1 MQGGTLLQVQK
12 LDGWSSYEMVLRYAH
27 LSALPLAD
35 YAETLC
41 RPEARNHIFSGTVG
55 TEAIRET

>member
-1 MQGGTLLQVQK
+1 
-12 LDGWSSYEMVLRYAH
+12 MVLRYAH

-55 TEAIRET
+55 TEAIRKT